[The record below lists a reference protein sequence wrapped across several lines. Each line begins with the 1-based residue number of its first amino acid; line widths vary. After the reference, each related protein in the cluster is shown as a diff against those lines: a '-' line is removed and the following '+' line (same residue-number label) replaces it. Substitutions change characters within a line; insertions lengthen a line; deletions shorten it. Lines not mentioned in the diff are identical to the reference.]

1 MKAVIQVVNNATLKV
16 ENKLISQ
23 IGQGLVVYFCVEQDD
38 NENLLDYFAK
48 KIANMRIFVDENGK
62 MNKSVIDVGGEILL
76 VSQFTLAGDTEKGN
90 RPSFVLAEKPERANT
105 LYLKLGKLIKDLYA
119 VPVSFGI
126 FGADMKITQENNGP
140 VTIIMEK
147 K

>member
-16 ENKLISQ
+16 ENKLISK

-62 MNKSVIDVGGEILL
+62 MNKSVIDVGGEILCQ
-76 VSQFTLAGDTEKGN
+76 VF
-90 RPSFVLAEKPERANT
+90 
-105 LYLKLGKLIKDLYA
+105 
-119 VPVSFGI
+119 
-126 FGADMKITQENNGP
+126 
-140 VTIIMEK
+140 
-147 K
+147 

>member
-16 ENKLISQ
+16 ENKLISK

-105 LYLKLGKLIKDLYA
+105 LYLKLGKLIKDLYS
-119 VPVSFGI
+119 VPVSFGV

>member
-16 ENKLISQ
+16 ENKLISK

-105 LYLKLGKLIKDLYA
+105 L
-119 VPVSFGI
+119 
-126 FGADMKITQENNGP
+126 
-140 VTIIMEK
+140 
-147 K
+147 